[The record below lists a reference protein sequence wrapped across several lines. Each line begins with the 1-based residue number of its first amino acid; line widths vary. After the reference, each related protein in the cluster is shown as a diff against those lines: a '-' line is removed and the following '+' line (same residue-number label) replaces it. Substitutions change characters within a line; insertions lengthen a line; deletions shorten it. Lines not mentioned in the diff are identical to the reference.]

1 MKPHLTF
8 NIKHSTFLGLIPPV
22 LPHPSHPPLHPHRA
36 AFCEIAGDPSACF
49 HPEPAKG
56 WAWGGRGAG
65 GVRRSQLEHAA
76 RDRDGGG
83 GDHGRADPAAVIA
96 VVGAAG
102 GSARRGRAWR
112 RRCVIASNTYS
123 ATRH

>member
-22 LPHPSHPPLHPHRA
+22 LPHPSHPPLYPHRA

-56 WAWGGRGAG
+56 WAWGGREAGAVG
-65 GVRRSQLEHAA
+65 RDHLEHAA
-76 RDRDGGG
+76 PHPDTRAR
-83 GDHGRADPAAVIA
+83 DHGPDHPASLLC
-96 VVGAAG
+96 VVVAAG
-102 GSARRGRAWR
+102 RGSPPP
-112 RRCVIASNTYS
+112 
-123 ATRH
+123 